1 MGNKSPDHSISESLN
16 SSSPGSPWRVRFLVK
31 RRKPRD
37 QRRNFKNSLRNGK
50 STPQIEFCK
59 PAFSSGARLLGA
71 PTFVLKTDGLAQLRD
86 PYQLR
91 FDNLIRQLI
100 GRRRSFREMRS
111 QQLTDFL
118 DRFDDCVAEFLVLKM
133 RAHSIDKSL
142 PELFAAFFMN
152 RLVAYHG
159 KLMRAGR
166 DENEHGVAFARSVH
180 AESIKFFLRSNQW
193 IGTQLAALN
202 IDPYLTGG
210 F

>member
-1 MGNKSPDHSISESLN
+1 
-16 SSSPGSPWRVRFLVK
+16 
-31 RRKPRD
+31 
-37 QRRNFKNSLRNGK
+37 
-50 STPQIEFCK
+50 
-59 PAFSSGARLLGA
+59 
-71 PTFVLKTDGLAQLRD
+71 
-86 PYQLR
+86 
-91 FDNLIRQLI
+91 
-100 GRRRSFREMRS
+100 MRS
-111 QQLTDFL
+111 EHFTSFL
-118 DRFDDCVAEFLVLKM
+118 DRFDDRMAEFLALKM

-180 AESIKFFLRSNQW
+180 AESIKFFLRSNHW